1 VVVFLL
7 SLTDWGSKGRFVS
20 AKSGSGGVFG
30 ADRAARCGE
39 IRIVRGGEGSDMLL
53 IPGLGLLTAGLLTRA
68 KRIHLRGA
76 IGVLL
81 ALPPTSAPSG
91 TSKKASRS
99 LANSLDS
106 C

>member
-1 VVVFLL
+1 VVVLLL

-30 ADRAARCGE
+30 ADRAARCSE
-39 IRIVRGGEGSDMLL
+39 IRIFRGGKGSDMLVL
-53 IPGLGLLTAGLLTRA
+53 PGLGLLAAGLLARA

-81 ALPPTSAPSG
+81 ALPPTSASSG
-91 TSKKASRS
+91 ASEKASRS